1 MKKAPF
7 FLYERD
13 KGLVSKEY
21 NLKDFFN
28 KGFLNKYEIR
38 NIGKDFTVKYFS
50 NYKIVIL
57 IKKNISMLLLMIV
70 VILYLKMSFL

>member
-21 NLKDFFN
+21 HLEDFFN
-28 KGFLNKYEIR
+28 KGFLNK
-38 NIGKDFTVKYFS
+38 G
-50 NYKIVIL
+50 L
-57 IKKNISMLLLMIV
+57 QKKT
-70 VILYLKMSFL
+70 

>member
-21 NLKDFFN
+21 HLEDFFN
-28 KGFLNKYEIR
+28 KGFLNKGLQKKTLHISKKHNKCFIKYLFIR
-38 NIGKDFTVKYFS
+38 RE
-50 NYKIVIL
+50 
-57 IKKNISMLLLMIV
+57 
-70 VILYLKMSFL
+70 FL